1 MQQWRTPAKLI
12 EEIKREDPNTCLTLY
27 SIRQM
32 LLNKEIQFIKRGRK
46 YLVDKDSL
54 LEYLSTSANENKIT
68 NHKLLPELVVK
79 RGEVQMLKIL
89 HESSVVDNI
98 YSLIKNLKDIQQTL
112 EGLEVLP
119 ADIDDQIQIQN
130 IRIKNAV
137 GKINDLISNL

>member
-1 MQQWRTPAKLI
+1 MKT
-12 EEIKREDPNTCLTLY
+12 
-27 SIRQM
+27 
-32 LLNKEIQFIKRGRK
+32 
-46 YLVDKDSL
+46 
-54 LEYLSTSANENKIT
+54 KIT
-68 NHKLLPELVVK
+68 NHKLLPELVDK

-98 YSLIKNLKDIQQTL
+98 YSLIKSLKDIQQSL

>member
-1 MQQWRTPAKLI
+1 MKT
-12 EEIKREDPNTCLTLY
+12 
-27 SIRQM
+27 
-32 LLNKEIQFIKRGRK
+32 
-46 YLVDKDSL
+46 
-54 LEYLSTSANENKIT
+54 KIT

-79 RGEVQMLKIL
+79 RGEVQILKIL

-98 YSLIKNLKDIQQTL
+98 YSLIKNIKDIQQSL